1 MQTIVEVS
9 PAKENEVTSLENHD
23 QNANPQAKG
32 TKTEEVIEMNELH
45 LHPSPHLK
53 TTAGAAAAGLG
64 LESSVANNIFLSVA
78 KEALDSYYK
87 SRTSDCKQQ
96 AKLCTFVLTIVHHF

>member
-9 PAKENEVTSLENHD
+9 PAIENEVTSLENHEAP
-23 QNANPQAKG
+23 QNTNLQAKG
-32 TKTEEVIEMNELH
+32 TKTEEVIEMSE

-53 TTAGAAAAGLG
+53 TTAGAAASGLG

-96 AKLCTFVLTIVHHF
+96 ANLGTLVLTIIHHF